1 MKPDISSTDLKRLGE
16 MLKKLRKEHG
26 YSQTVVAQFLDVDR
40 STYTQYELGRALD
53 IMRLAKISALYNISA
68 DSLISVLTEEDT
80 EFTKTVAFNSTDKKA
95 SVYILDE
102 DEKLLIDYYR
112 NSLRKDTIL
121 DFSQSICLEDSLE
134 DDEDN

>member
-40 STYTQYELGRALD
+40 STYTKYELGRALD
-53 IMRLAKISALYNISA
+53 IMRLAKISALYNVSA

-95 SVYILDE
+95 SVYVLDE

>member
-40 STYTQYELGRALD
+40 STYTKYELGRALD

-68 DSLISVLTEEDT
+68 DSLISVLTDEDT

-134 DDEDN
+134 NDEDN

>member
-40 STYTQYELGRALD
+40 STYTKYELGRALD

-68 DSLISVLTEEDT
+68 DSLISVLTGEDT

>member
-40 STYTQYELGRALD
+40 STYTKYELGRALD

-68 DSLISVLTEEDT
+68 DSLISVLTEEDN

>member
-40 STYTQYELGRALD
+40 STYTKYELGRALD

>member
-40 STYTQYELGRALD
+40 STYTKYELGRALD
-53 IMRLAKISALYNISA
+53 IMRLAKISALYNVSA
-68 DSLISVLTEEDT
+68 DSLISVLTGEDN

>member
-1 MKPDISSTDLKRLGE
+1 MKPNISSTDLKRLGE

-40 STYTQYELGRALD
+40 STYTKYELGRALD

-68 DSLISVLTEEDT
+68 DSLISVLTGEDT

-121 DFSQSICLEDSLE
+121 DFSQSICLKDSLE

>member
-1 MKPDISSTDLKRLGE
+1 MKPNIKSTDLKRLGE

-26 YSQTVVAQFLDVDR
+26 YSQTVVAEYLDVDR
-40 STYTQYELGRALD
+40 STYTKYELGRALD
-53 IMRLAKISALYNISA
+53 IMRLAKISALYNVSA
-68 DSLISVLTEEDT
+68 DSLISVLTGEAEE
-80 EFTKTVAFNSTDKKA
+80 FSKTVALNSTDKKA

-102 DEKLLIDYYR
+102 NEKLLIDYYR

>member
-40 STYTQYELGRALD
+40 STYTKYELGRALD
-53 IMRLAKISALYNISA
+53 IMRLAKISALYNVSA
-68 DSLISVLTEEDT
+68 DSLISVLTGEDT